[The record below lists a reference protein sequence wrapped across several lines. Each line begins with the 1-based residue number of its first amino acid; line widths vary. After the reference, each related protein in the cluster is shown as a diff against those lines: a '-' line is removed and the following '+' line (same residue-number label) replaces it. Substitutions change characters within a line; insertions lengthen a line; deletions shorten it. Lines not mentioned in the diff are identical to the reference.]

1 MVQREWNAIS
11 NDKIANLYE
20 STPHRV
26 RAVLSAKGDATKYK
40 SVFQL
45 EIQLDM

>member
-11 NDKIANLYE
+11 NDRIANLYE

-26 RAVLSAKGDATKYK
+26 RAVLSHKEMQQSIKVSFSLK
-40 SVFQL
+40 FS
-45 EIQLDM
+45 